1 MAAIQYALSNHETS
15 MMTSHVV
22 LLLPVEFGNS
32 YSWRWNT
39 SIIIHT
45 QNPKVTSPNMPMHA

>member
-15 MMTSHVV
+15 MMTNHVV

-39 SIIIHT
+39 STIIQT
-45 QNPKVTSPNMPMHA
+45 QKAKVAMPKAMMHP